1 VEGGDPERPGR
12 RLHLARAVDEDGL
25 DPRASGAEH
34 VVHDVVPGVQRLVW
48 RRAERRE
55 RRVEDPRI
63 GFLRSEE
70 RAREERIEPC
80 GQAEALGQDPEVCAP
95 VRHEGGAEVSGP
107 GGVEELEGARE
118 ELERRGVSEALE
130 ELVCQG
136 GQLPSREPE
145 PAVEDLAD
153 ERFEPGVG
161 VTRLAFDFTGQ
172 RSVHLAHEHAHLGRV
187 DRHPPCT
194 GGARVELAA
203 RRRLGG
209 ERAAKI
215 DQERAEGHASER
227 VGRRRAL
234 AMRRNSRMPSVL
246 PPKGFVLVLALVC
259 AASSCRTPPAGD
271 RPREA
276 ARIAT
281 DVGDWPRAAAL
292 WHELWQ
298 HSGHLDPEA
307 AREAARAIAA
317 TGDRAGAKALLRSQ
331 LARGGDD
338 AAASSQLGALELADG
353 EHDRA
358 RASFERGRA
367 LAPGDTRAAVALA
380 QLYRLTGE
388 DARALATV
396 QGATRYAAAMAAL
409 AAEAPTGAGAP
420 SSVGARAE
428 GAGSAAVGPKGGAAA
443 ARAAA
448 RDAASEAA
456 LERDSAL
463 ALGRVSLRLGRYA
476 EALAAFERAYA
487 DPGQPVVPADA
498 LALASA
504 FLTAGEGQWP
514 LAASVLGWLQR
525 ARAAEPNRSD
535 LPLASARL
543 YDALGRPEDAAQAA
557 RSAVE
562 LDPGDVDA
570 LVLLV
575 TSLRAAGRVDEAE
588 RVLAHGFALDLD
600 SAERARLVA
609 LK

>member
-25 DPRASGAEH
+25 DPCASGAEH

-48 RRAERRE
+48 RRAERCE
-55 RRVEDPRI
+55 RRVEDPWI
-63 GFLRSEE
+63 GLLGAEE
-70 RAREERIEPC
+70 RAGEERIEPC
-80 GQAEALGQDPEVCAP
+80 GEAEALGQDPEVCAP
-95 VRHEGGAEVSGP
+95 VRHEGGAQASGP
-107 GGVEELEGARE
+107 GGVQQLEGAGE
-118 ELERRGVSEALE
+118 EAERRGVSEALE

-153 ERFEPGVG
+153 ERLEPGVG
-161 VTRLAFDFTGQ
+161 VTRLASHLTGQ
-172 RSVHLAHEHAHLGRV
+172 RGVHFAHEQAHAGGV
-187 DRHPPCT
+187 DRHPARA

-227 VGRRRAL
+227 VGRRGAQ
-234 AMRRNSRMPSVL
+234 AMRCTSRMPSVL
-246 PPKGFVLVLALVC
+246 PPKGIVLVLALVC
-259 AASSCRTPPAGD
+259 EVASCRTPPAGD

-298 HSGHLDPEA
+298 HSGHLDAEA

-358 RASFERGRA
+358 RASFERALA

-396 QGATRYAAAMAAL
+396 QGATRHAAAMAAL
-409 AAEAPTGAGAP
+409 AAEAPTGESAP
-420 SSVGARAE
+420 PAVGARTE
-428 GAGSAAVGPKGGAAA
+428 AVGSRGGAAA

-456 LERDSAL
+456 LERDAAL
-463 ALGRVSLRLGRYA
+463 ELGRVSLKLGRYA
-476 EALAAFERAYA
+476 EALVAFERAYA
-487 DPGQPVVPADA
+487 DPDQPVVPADA

-504 FLTAGEGQWP
+504 FLTAGKGQWP
-514 LAASVLGWLQR
+514 LAASLLGWLQR

-588 RVLAHGFALDLD
+588 RALAHGFALDLD